1 MTPTNTRRPATRNS
15 ARKAA
20 SSRATKSRTNS
31 PSDSSTEDL
40 LVIDDG
46 AAKSETSRSTTAA
59 NSNSQLGM
67 KEQPSMKPKRPV
79 RKRRRIGMDE
89 DDPLF
94 NETFEESIRASAAK
108 NNLTPMC
115 IKKLLKQLVVNDHVF
130 AIVRLKEEEERNRQ
144 ASLGNQLIDNSVSE
158 LSNMDTTK
166 TSSNEADD
174 EDEDEKNHP
183 VPKLTRLKAKQLNQK
198 LISFAPLNAPPSEVA
213 ALIRDDLNSDDDDDE
228 YRPGEDDIPSDDET
242 NTTISDV
249 DSQPNTP
256 ASGFRTPGHDSEI
269 EAPYAMDGPF
279 KIPKPRFDSHS
290 QSEQEQENIALRTRS
305 KLCLTKTDIET
316 LESTFVP
323 PDITTDMYDI
333 DYDMDQEWKDFLEE
347 FTKPLPNDLEDDD
360 DNDPEYV
367 GAEKVPLD
375 AEEMRPVRVSKKELS
390 ELMNELV
397 QMTGIDEETLL
408 DQAFNDVLDTSFD
421 CNQIDRMLNTPLS
434 PSELTTAPDV
444 DKSVPMNNSADVQS
458 SHCTTNSTVPLNDCN
473 SPVQERN
480 CSVFLPDIVSTPHV
494 SRPPFVPES
503 NTIMQSELRRGE
515 LTTIQLNGSE
525 PNCPADSG
533 LSAGVDAKTSSKFS
547 LKFVVP
553 VESNFS
559 YDPVTS
565 RLIPNTKEEKR
576 YTFNKTVQPLV
587 LNLTEEQV
595 GFTDFQHQLLQ
606 QQLRMHVQLTT
617 QHFLQ
622 TYGHPTMWKMAKTFK
637 DMLQELDDISTNKPC
652 VRPCNLETALDC
664 CQSWEDELSV
674 PSDLNDQLRE
684 YWRSQEK
691 RMKRP
696 NSKYSCGEFHWR
708 VMEKMLNCKAFIYPA
723 LIPYKPFRTVLK
735 PFSSILEAEERLIA
749 FGLEL
754 YYEKERKEMK
764 QSSVCRKI
772 DLTRVCYQ
780 IAKHLLPN
788 HSYHRVTRLVRSKKY
803 GSIDNPITFYL
814 TYGYAPPF
822 NHTLE
827 IMDFDNIIPL
837 AMYQKGILHHN
848 WDRYL
853 HSVERARRGLT
864 YVAESGS
871 AVQQPVRGGA
881 CAAKSTE
888 PPSGVQ
894 FQVDILL
901 PGGVVELFKTREEI
915 SPTPPVQIPSTVLA
929 PPVIPGAYNV
939 AETAGTSTTLPI
951 ISSHS
956 VAPGHDVSVLP
967 GSTSTTTYRIN
978 NNSSSNESIQ
988 AKLNCDIAPSST
1000 QQQSHASS
1008 VSPRRRWTKVDGKEN
1023 GAPRSRA
1030 VANAILYG
1038 VLSRYVKLLKTEC
1051 TAALGGRSE
1060 AVKSLVGPIRKVY
1073 GHFKLLEVYGRF
1085 LGDLRKMSENLTAY
1099 RHRYKSLQQFRS
1111 LQQDG
1116 LWQFAYNSLDGSLI
1130 VSARRV
1136 ASCLVEDRYGMDDKD
1151 AVFAF
1156 NYYEKVE
1163 DVLLAAGRA
1172 DLLDRFEELIKGFNE
1187 CDDQATALYRQIEQ
1201 LLSEEFP
1208 DLVDMFLTFLLPG
1221 QAVAVG
1227 KFMEHFIL
1235 TNMNDFLEKLN
1246 IFFAKQPAQI
1256 RKIHACLNELSNEA
1270 NVTMEQVK
1278 QRILP
1283 LLKGSTLLSEWF
1295 LQLFPTEAAPDVAP
1309 GDYETIT
1316 TKRNPPVDGGDGDGI
1331 IYEHVPYVETG
1342 PEPPESVVSGSGT
1355 SNTIRYIQGRIIYG
1369 ALPVR
1374 LSFLATNCVVPIGAN
1389 GESAKELQLC
1399 DDATLRAHAIRLN
1412 PLAHSTKHNSMVAS
1426 NTATAAENP
1435 GVDIN
1440 GGSSMGLAR
1449 DVHTSGTIG
1458 RHHDDEG
1465 SPKKASPKLPI
1476 KKRFVSPV
1484 SAGRLTPTSG
1494 SERTPPP
1501 SAQGG
1506 VAKKAVNGHTP
1517 TAPTPDSKALS
1528 TSKKL
1533 RTLINAPNA
1542 ALNET
1547 TSSNMEPELV
1557 EPVPLALDVT
1567 DGSVDSASIASTTDD
1582 TEESTIVSANEEDPS
1597 DDPALFR
1604 NGSEPERT
1612 TAVATAAVLMPVP
1625 DVTSWTREE
1634 DKIILE
1640 EMKNGYSTVESFVQT
1655 IASKLTERSGEQ
1667 IRNRF
1672 EFLLEVLLKVNQ
1684 K

>member
-1 MTPTNTRRPATRNS
+1 MTPTNARRPATRNS

-20 SSRATKSRTNS
+20 GSRATKSRTNS
-31 PSDSSTEDL
+31 PSDSSTEDS

-46 AAKSETSRSTTAA
+46 AGRAAKTETWRSTTQG
-59 NSNSQLGM
+59 NSNSLLGL

-79 RKRRRIGMDE
+79 RKRRRIGLSLDE
-89 DDPLF
+89 EDPLF
-94 NETFEESIRASAAK
+94 NETFEESIRASAVK

-144 ASLGNQLIDNSVSE
+144 ASLGNQSVDNNVDEFSC
-158 LSNMDTTK
+158 MDTT
-166 TSSNEADD
+166 SDNPNEADD

-183 VPKLTRLKAKQLNQK
+183 LPKLTRLKAKQLNQK

-249 DSQPNTP
+249 DSQPTTP
-256 ASGFRTPGHDSEI
+256 ASGLRTPGHDSEI
-269 EAPYAMDGPF
+269 DAPYAMDGPF
-279 KIPKPRFDSHS
+279 KIPKPRYDSHS

-305 KLCLTKTDIET
+305 KLCLTTTDIET
-316 LESTFVP
+316 LESTFIP

-333 DYDMDQEWKDFLEE
+333 DYDMDQEWKDFLDE

-397 QMTGIDEETLL
+397 QMTGMDEETLL

-421 CNQIDRMLNTPLS
+421 CNQITPLPPS
-434 PSELTTAPDV
+434 PLPMLSTPLPPSQLTTVAEV
-444 DKSVPMNNSADVQS
+444 DKSDPMNNSATLQT
-458 SHCTTNSTVPLNDCN
+458 SHGTCNSTVQLNECN
-473 SPVQERN
+473 SPVQESN
-480 CSVFLPDIVSTPHV
+480 CTVFLPEVVSTPHV
-494 SRPPFVPES
+494 PRPPFVPES
-503 NTIMQSELRRGE
+503 NTILQSESRNSE
-515 LTTIQLNGSE
+515 QMTTQLNGSE
-525 PNCPADSG
+525 SNCLVEP
-533 LSAGVDAKTSSKFS
+533 SACSSSVVETKTESRFS
-547 LKFVVP
+547 LKYVVP
-553 VESNFS
+553 IESNFT

-565 RLIPNTKEEKR
+565 RLIPNIKEEKR
-576 YTFNKTVQPLV
+576 YTFYKSVQPLM
-587 LNLTEEQV
+587 LNITEEQV
-595 GFTDFQHQLLQ
+595 GFTDFQYQLLQ

-637 DMLQELDDISTNKPC
+637 DMLKELDDISRNKPC
-652 VRPCNLETALDC
+652 VRPCNLQTALDC

-674 PSDLNDQLRE
+674 QSDLNDQLRE
-684 YWRSQEK
+684 YWQSQEE

-696 NSKYSCGEFHWR
+696 NTKYACSEFHWR

-723 LIPYKPFRTVLK
+723 LIPYKPFRTALK

-754 YYEKERKEMK
+754 YYEKERKEMQ
-764 QSSVCRKI
+764 QSSVCKKI
-772 DLTRVCYQ
+772 DLTKVCYQ

-788 HSYHRVTRLVRSKKY
+788 HSYNRVTRLVRSKKY
-803 GSIDNPITFYL
+803 GSVENPITFYL

-827 IMDFDNIIPL
+827 VMDFDNIIPL
-837 AMYQKGILHHN
+837 ARYQKGILHSN
-848 WDRYL
+848 WDRR
-853 HSVERARRGLT
+853 VLT

-871 AVQQPVRGGA
+871 AERGGA
-881 CAAKSTE
+881 CSAESTE

-894 FQVDILL
+894 FKVDVLL
-901 PGGVVELFKTREEI
+901 PDGVVEVFKTREK
-915 SPTPPVQIPSTVLA
+915 TPPLLPPTIPA
-929 PPVIPGAYNV
+929 PAVIPGVCSFAD
-939 AETAGTSTTLPI
+939 TAGTSAILPDL
-951 ISSHS
+951 SSTC
-956 VAPGHDVSVLP
+956 VAPAHYVSDL
-967 GSTSTTTYRIN
+967 SNFISTTTNHIN
-978 NNSSSNESIQ
+978 LSAPPNGRIQ
-988 AKLNCDIAPSST
+988 AKLNCDNAPCST
-1000 QQQSHASS
+1000 HQQQSHVSS
-1008 VSPRRRWTKVDGKEN
+1008 VSPRRRWTKAYGKEN
-1023 GAPRSRA
+1023 VTARSRA

-1038 VLSRYVKLLKTEC
+1038 VLSRYVKLLKAEC
-1051 TAALGGRSE
+1051 SLALVGRSE
-1060 AVKSLVGPIRKVY
+1060 EGKSLVSPIRKVY

-1085 LGDLRKMSENLTAY
+1085 LSDLRKMSENLTAY
-1099 RHRYKSLQQFRS
+1099 RHRYKALQQFRS

-1116 LWQFAYNSLDGSLI
+1116 LWQFSYNSLDGSLI

-1172 DLLDRFEELIKGFNE
+1172 DLLERFEELIKGFNE
-1187 CDDQATALYRQIEQ
+1187 CEDHATALYRQIEE

-1256 RKIHACLNELSNEA
+1256 RKIHACLNELSNEP

-1309 GDYETIT
+1309 GDYETIM

-1342 PEPPESVVSGSGT
+1342 PEQPESVVSGSGA

-1374 LSFLATNCVVPIGAN
+1374 LSFLATNCVVPIGTN
-1389 GESAKELQLC
+1389 GESAKEPQLC
-1399 DDATLRAHAIRLN
+1399 DDATLKAHAIRLN

-1426 NTATAAENP
+1426 STAHTAEN
-1435 GVDIN
+1435 GGADIN
-1440 GGSSMGLAR
+1440 GGSSMALAR
-1449 DVHTSGTIG
+1449 DVHSTGTIG
-1458 RHHDDEG
+1458 RHHDEEG

-1484 SAGRLTPTSG
+1484 AAGRLTPTSG
-1494 SERTPPP
+1494 SDRTPP
-1501 SAQGG
+1501 SQGG
-1506 VAKKAVNGHTP
+1506 VTKKAVNGHTP
-1517 TAPTPDSKALS
+1517 TTPTPDSKALS

-1533 RTLINAPNA
+1533 RTLINAPQV
-1542 ALNET
+1542 ALVET
-1547 TSSNMEPELV
+1547 TSANREPEVADQL
-1557 EPVPLALDVT
+1557 PLALDVT
-1567 DGSVDSASIASTTDD
+1567 DGSVESISFASTIDD
-1582 TEESTIVSANEEDPS
+1582 TEESANVSTNEEELSDVPS
-1597 DDPALFR
+1597 SLR
-1604 NGSEPERT
+1604 NGETDHR
-1612 TAVATAAVLMPVP
+1612 TAVATAAVVTPVP